1 MWLQIAQ
8 INMEHIGACLVR
20 GLREDTRRVIKLR
33 CIAIELE
40 NKVVRDLVTKFKF
53 FFLLNQKSLVR
64 VSDQAKLSPVK
75 T

>member
-1 MWLQIAQ
+1 
-8 INMEHIGACLVR
+8 MEHVGACLVR

-40 NKVVRDLVTKFKF
+40 NKVVRYLATKFK
-53 FFLLNQKSLVR
+53 FFLLNQKSPVR
-64 VSDQAKLSPVK
+64 VTDQAKLSPVK